1 MTRNES
7 FDDVLTML
15 MLEEH
20 APTGEALAR
29 WSGRYPQYREDLAEF
44 FEIWAKQENS
54 TEPEPDTD
62 EDWIVEQSVKHAM
75 AILERQ
81 GRLAPVQPV
90 PSLSDFNQLV
100 LTAVYLLGGRGY
112 PVSIALKVGEMQ
124 GKKPL
129 LATVLASLESLEL
142 KALIVPR
149 PADPAAE
156 PEHAGIRDYYVVT
169 MAGSRALAQARETS
183 TVLARFLP
191 DFA

>member
-29 WSGRYPQYREDLAEF
+29 WSERYPQYREGLAEF

-54 TEPEPDTD
+54 TEPEPDID
-62 EDWIVEQSVKHAM
+62 EEGIVEQSVKHAM
-75 AILERQ
+75 GILERQ

-100 LTAVYLLGGRGY
+100 LTAVYLLGGSGY
-112 PVSIALKVGEMQ
+112 PVSIALKVGEME

-129 LATVLASLESLEL
+129 LASVFAALESLER
-142 KALIVPR
+142 KALILPR